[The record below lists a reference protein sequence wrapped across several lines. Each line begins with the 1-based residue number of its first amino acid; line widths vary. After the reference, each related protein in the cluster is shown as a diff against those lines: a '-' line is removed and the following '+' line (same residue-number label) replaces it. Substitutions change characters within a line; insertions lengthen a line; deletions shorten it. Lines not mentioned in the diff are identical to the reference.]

1 MAPLANYLNAY
12 IERLTCRN
20 IDHHL
25 PVFSAEDLPTIRLS
39 ESRMTRGM
47 DTVQPGAKGKYSIL
61 QNDNGEIMVMIDAKE
76 SEPEDPRFIYDG
88 KMALL
93 FRNFDSNVLLRNI
106 APEAHQALQEV
117 DEVLVV
123 EVLNDDVEREYVAPI
138 RLVKDVNSLIV

>member
-1 MAPLANYLNAY
+1 
-12 IERLTCRN
+12 
-20 IDHHL
+20 
-25 PVFSAEDLPTIRLS
+25 
-39 ESRMTRGM
+39 M
-47 DTVQPGAKGKYSIL
+47 DTGQTGAKGKYSIL
-61 QNDNGEIMVMIDAKE
+61 QNENGEIMVMIDAQE